1 MPNFI
6 EKKYL
11 DPKNANN
18 KKKILPCNFNQE
30 MLVTFGE
37 KLLIFHIHKTK
48 LIFAL
53 FAKKIL
59 AGGKNIKQSLPYQKK
74 LNGQS
79 LIRYITGIQEITC
92 LTIILLNKLANIE
105 SLISKYEIKKKVL

>member
-1 MPNFI
+1 MQI
-6 EKKYL
+6 T
-11 DPKNANN
+11 
-18 KKKILPCNFNQE
+18 KKKQKKPRN
-30 MLVTFGE
+30 VGE

-53 FAKKIL
+53 FAIKIL

-79 LIRYITGIQEITC
+79 LIRYDRHTRNNMSNHNIT
-92 LTIILLNKLANIE
+92 
-105 SLISKYEIKKKVL
+105 

>member
-53 FAKKIL
+53 FAKNNSGWRK
-59 AGGKNIKQSLPYQKK
+59 KYKTKPPLP
-74 LNGQS
+74 
-79 LIRYITGIQEITC
+79 
-92 LTIILLNKLANIE
+92 
-105 SLISKYEIKKKVL
+105 KKVKWSVPNQVYNRHTRNNMSNHNIT